1 MPNRSMLMMN
11 VHLQVIEGSLN
22 YNADI
27 DDQYHFNEDHC
38 EKAISNSQA
47 FSQWITTQQS
57 QGKSATDIGIE

>member
-27 DDQYHFNEDHC
+27 DDQYMHGICNKL
-38 EKAISNSQA
+38 KAGH
-47 FSQWITTQQS
+47 TKRPKTMMTQLRF
-57 QGKSATDIGIE
+57 